1 MADEN
6 VELLDY
12 EEEAEEQTEAGNVV
26 PNEDTEMAAG
36 DARKTGVKPAQ
47 GYVSI
52 HSSGFK
58 DFLLKP
64 ELLKAI
70 FDAGFE
76 HPSGKSRV
84 LCERANI
91 QFYEC
96 IVVNL
101 FSNILAG

>member
-1 MADEN
+1 MVVSSDKMAE

-12 EEEAEEQTEAGNVV
+12 EDEAEVGAEEAHVEDVEIANGEA
-26 PNEDTEMAAG
+26 
-36 DARKTGVKPAQ
+36 KKPAAKPTQ

-76 HPSGKSRV
+76 HPSGKFQLMAR
-84 LCERANI
+84 
-91 QFYEC
+91 
-96 IVVNL
+96 
-101 FSNILAG
+101 

>member
-1 MADEN
+1 MANDQE
-6 VELLDY
+6 ELLDY
-12 EEEAEEQTEAGNVV
+12 ELETEENETEAHS
-26 PNEDTEMAAG
+26 EDVEIA
-36 DARKTGVKPAQ
+36 DAVSKKNTIKPAQ

-76 HPSGKSRV
+76 HPSGKSF
-84 LCERANI
+84 
-91 QFYEC
+91 FY
-96 IVVNL
+96 L
-101 FSNILAG
+101 MTM